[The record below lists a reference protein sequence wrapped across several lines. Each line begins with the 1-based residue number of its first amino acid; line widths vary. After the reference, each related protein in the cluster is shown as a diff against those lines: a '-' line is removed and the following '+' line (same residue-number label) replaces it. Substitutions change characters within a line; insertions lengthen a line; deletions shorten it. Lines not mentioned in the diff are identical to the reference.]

1 MQTPVL
7 TPSPSAGATAHLRA
21 RGLEVAV
28 AGRPVLTG
36 VDVTVSAGSRLA
48 VVGENGRGK
57 TTLVRALAG
66 ELEPDAGEVTRAGS
80 LAVARQVIDAADG
93 LTVRT
98 LVAEAVAEPLAAL
111 AALDDAT
118 TRLADDEPGADDAYA
133 AALEAAVRL
142 DAWDAERRV
151 DVALAGLD
159 ACTDRD
165 RPLATLSVGQR
176 SRVRLACVLG
186 GAYDLL
192 LLDEPTNHLDADG
205 LAFLEGAVRDHRGGV
220 LVVSHDRALL
230 RAVAEEI
237 LDLDPTMDGR
247 PRLFSGGYDGWRA
260 GRRTERE
267 RWQQTYDAQRAEHA
281 RLSEAVDQARSRL
294 GSGWRPDKGTGKHQ
308 RQSHAPGVVQQVRRA
323 RERLEAHRVTAPRPP
338 ATMSWPTL
346 TARPGRVLARA
357 EGVTVAE
364 RLDEEVD
371 LRLEAGDKLLVTG
384 PNGAGKSTLLAVLAG
399 TLAPTTGEVRP
410 PVDQTAYL
418 GQETPVTA
426 RSAGQA
432 RRRHLERLLAQRPE
446 LLLLDEPTNHLAAPL
461 VDELTAFVRET
472 SAAVVVATHDR
483 QLLADLADWPVLR
496 LGGR

>member
-7 TPSPSAGATAHLRA
+7 TPSTGGTAHLRA

-36 VDVTVSAGSRLA
+36 VDVTVSAGTRLA

-66 ELEPDAGEVTRAGS
+66 ELEPDAGEVIRAGS
-80 LAVARQVIDAADG
+80 LAVARQVIDAGAG
-93 LTVRT
+93 ATVGG
-98 LVAEAVAEPLAAL
+98 LVAEAVAEAVAEPVAAL
-111 AALDDAT
+111 EALDEATAALVAE
-118 TRLADDEPGADDAYA
+118 EPGADTAYA
-133 AALEAAVRL
+133 AALDDAVRL

-159 ACTDRD
+159 ACTDRE

-192 LLDEPTNHLDADG
+192 LLDEPTNHLDAAG
-205 LAFLEGAVRDHRGGV
+205 LAFLEQAIREHRGGV

-230 RAVAEEI
+230 RAVADEV
-237 LDLDPTMDGR
+237 LDLDPTMDAR
-247 PRLFSGGYDGWRA
+247 PRLHSGGYDGWRA
-260 GRRTERE
+260 GRSAERE
-267 RWQQTYDAQRAEHA
+267 RWQQRYDAQRTEHA
-281 RLSEAVDQARSRL
+281 RLTEAVEQARSRL
-294 GSGWRPDKGTGKHQ
+294 SSGWRPDKGTGKHQ
-308 RQSHAPGVVQQVRRA
+308 RQSHAPGVVQQVHRA

-338 ATMSWPTL
+338 ASMSWPTL
-346 TARPGRVLARA
+346 TARPGRVLVRA
-357 EGVTVAE
+357 EGVTVAD
-364 RLDEEVD
+364 RLRRPVD
-371 LRLEAGDKLLVTG
+371 LRLEAGDRLLVTG

-399 TLAPTTGEVRP
+399 VLAPTTGEVRP
-410 PVDQTAYL
+410 PVKGTAYL
-418 GQETPVTA
+418 GQETPVTD

-432 RRRHLERLLAQRPE
+432 RRRHLERLLAGRPE

-461 VDELTAFVRET
+461 VDELTTFVRDT
-472 SAAVVVATHDR
+472 AAAVVIATHDR
-483 QLLADLADWPVLR
+483 QLLADLADWPVLQ
-496 LGGR
+496 L